1 MSKVNTSYSTNPS
14 LNTDI
19 ADASLRE
26 GETRFRDVN
35 NVFRQLM
42 ADLREDSDEIRA
54 LISAEST
61 ARQTADGAATNVIAG
76 KASLTG
82 DESIAGV
89 KTFGASPLVPDP
101 SDMASQQAAPAVWVR
116 DMLRA
121 ELEAASNGRNT
132 IVRDAWNN
140 PHVMVVVPK
149 FLLSDI
155 VATWPSTPHQAFI
168 AGGAVKSE
176 ILIGKYQASQSGAGR
191 VLTLPRKAPWASINF
206 DNSLARCRE
215 LGTGFC
221 LNTNAMW
228 AAYALYLW
236 KLFGGADSG
245 SHVYHGN
252 SNFGRDY
259 SDHLQKGV
267 LKNGSWTHGDSGVSD
282 AATLT
287 GSGPVEWC
295 ADETPWGVCDL
306 TGNVW
311 EWVAGLR
318 LSDGEIQIIPD
329 NDACLASA
337 DMAAGSTQWR
347 TILGDPASEDD
358 GLGDPGD
365 EGTFKYDGVNADATT
380 KWQEASGGFKL
391 NTELTHQNVNGYYRN
406 GNFSSLTEA
415 TGVTAPEMLKQL
427 GLFPIGSGAVQGTV
441 FACNKGERLAY
452 RGGAW
457 GNGLGTGP
465 FALNLNDPRTFT
477 SRSIGFRAG
486 FVS

>member
-101 SDMASQQAAPAVWVR
+101 SDMASQQAASAIWVR

-121 ELEAASNGRNT
+121 RVEAASDGRNT
-132 IVRDAWNN
+132 IVRDVYDI

-155 VATWPSTPHQAFI
+155 VATWPSEPHQAFI

-176 ILIGKYQASQSGAGR
+176 ILIGKYLASQSAAGH
-191 VLTLPRKAPWASINF
+191 VLTMAHKAPWASINF

-215 LGTGFC
+215 LGSGFG
-221 LNTNAMW
+221 LVTNAMW

-252 SNFGRDY
+252 SNYGRDY
-259 SDHLQKGV
+259 SDHFQHGT
-267 LKNGSWTHGDSGVSD
+267 LKNGTWNHGDTSLSD
-282 AATLT
+282 AVTLT
-287 GSGPVEWC
+287 GSGPVEWS

-306 TGNVW
+306 VGNVW

-318 LSDGEIQIIPD
+318 LSDGEIQILPN
-329 NDACLASA
+329 NDAILSTA
-337 DMAAGSTQWR
+337 DMGASSTAWR
-347 TILGDPASEDD
+347 AILGDPASEDD

-365 EGTFKYDGVNADATT
+365 EGTFKYDGLAADATT
-380 KWQEASGGFKL
+380 KWQGAGGFCL
-391 NTELTHQNVNGYYRN
+391 NTELTNQNVNGYYYN
-406 GNFSSLTEA
+406 NNFSAVEVA

-427 GLFPIGSGAVQGTV
+427 GLFTIGSGAVQGR
-441 FACNKGERLAY
+441 FDMCNKGERLAF
-452 RGGAW
+452 RGGNW
-457 GNGLGTGP
+457 GTGLGAGP
-465 FALNLNDPRTFT
+465 FALDMNNPRTVT
-477 SRSIGFRAG
+477 NRYGGFRAG

>member
-1 MSKVNTSYSTNPS
+1 MSDVNTNYSTTPE
-14 LNTDI
+14 LNVAL

-26 GETRFRDVN
+26 GETRFKDVN
-35 NVFRQLM
+35 NIVRQLM
-42 ADLREDSDEIRA
+42 ADIREDSDEIRG

-61 ARQTADGAATNVIAG
+61 ARQNADGTATDAIAG
-76 KASLTG
+76 KVSLTG

-101 SDMASQQAAPAVWVR
+101 SDMASQQAASAIWVR

-121 ELEAASNGRNT
+121 RVEAASDGRNT
-132 IVRDAWNN
+132 IVRDVYDI

-155 VATWPSTPHQAFI
+155 DANWPSVPHQAFI
-168 AGGAVKSE
+168 VGGAVKSE
-176 ILIGKYQASQSGAGR
+176 ILIGKYLASQSGAGH
-191 VLTLPRKAPWASINF
+191 VLTMAHKEPWAQINF
-206 DNSLARCRE
+206 DNALARCRE

-236 KLFGGADSG
+236 KYFGGADST

-252 SNFGRDY
+252 GNYGRDY
-259 SDHLQKGV
+259 SDHFQKGT
-267 LKNGSWTHGDSGVSD
+267 LKNGSWTHGDTSLTD

-306 TGNVW
+306 VGNVW

-318 LSDGEIQIIPD
+318 LLNGEIQIIPD
-329 NDACLASA
+329 NDACLATA
-337 DMAAGSTQWR
+337 DMGASSTQWR
-347 TILGDPASEDD
+347 AILGDPASEDD

-365 EGTFKYDGVNADATT
+365 EGTFKYDGVNADT
-380 KWQEASGGFKL
+380 KTSWASAGAFQL
-391 NTELTHQNVNGYYRN
+391 NTEIVNQNDKGYYQCN
-406 GNFSSLTEA
+406 NFSGLDEA

-427 GLFPIGSGAVQGTV
+427 GLFPLGSGAVQGMV
-441 FACNKGERLAY
+441 FACNKDERFPS
-452 RGGAW
+452 RGGYW
-457 GNGLGTGP
+457 VNGLGSGP
-465 FALNLNDPRTFT
+465 FALAPNNARTNT
-477 SRSIGFRAG
+477 LRSLGFRAG

>member
-1 MSKVNTSYSTNPS
+1 MSKVNTDYSTTPS

-19 ADASLRE
+19 ASASLRE
-26 GETRFRDVN
+26 GETRFNEVN
-35 NVFRQLM
+35 NIFRQLM
-42 ADLREDSDEIRA
+42 ADVKEDSDEIRG

-61 ARQTADGAATNVIAG
+61 ARQTADGTATDAIAG

-82 DESIAGV
+82 DESIAGT

-101 SDMASQQAAPAVWVR
+101 TDMASQQAASAIWVR

-121 ELEAASNGRNT
+121 RVEAASGGRNT
-132 IVRDAWNN
+132 IVRDAWDI

-155 VATWPSTPHQAFI
+155 VATWPSEPHQAFI
-168 AGGAVKSE
+168 VGGAVKSE
-176 ILIGKYQASQSGAGR
+176 ILIGKYLASQSAAGH
-191 VLTLPRKAPWASINF
+191 VLTMAHKEPWAQINF
-206 DNSLARCRE
+206 DTSLAKCRE
-215 LGTGFC
+215 LGAGFC

-236 KLFGGADSG
+236 KYFGGADST

-252 SNFGRDY
+252 SNYGRDY
-259 SDHLQKGV
+259 SDHFQRGS
-267 LKNGSWTHGDSGVSD
+267 LKNGSWNQGDTSLSD

-306 TGNVW
+306 VGNVW

-318 LSDGEIQIIPD
+318 LSDGEIQILPN
-329 NDACLASA
+329 NDACLAAA
-337 DMAAGSTQWR
+337 DMGASSTAWR
-347 TILGDPASEDD
+347 AILGDPASEDD

-365 EGTFKYDGVNADATT
+365 EGTFKYDGSAADATT
-380 KWQEASGGFKL
+380 KWTSAGACRL
-391 NTELTHQNVNGYYRN
+391 NTELVNQNVNGYYYL
-406 GNFSSLTEA
+406 GNFSDLSVA

-427 GLFPIGSGAVQGTV
+427 GLFPLGSGAVQGRLEM
-441 FACNKGERLAY
+441 CNKGERLAC
-452 RGGAW
+452 RGGYW

-465 FALNLNDPRTFT
+465 FALNMATPRANAY
-477 SRSIGFRAG
+477 RLVGFRAG

>member
-1 MSKVNTSYSTNPS
+1 MSKVNTDYSTTPE
-14 LNTDI
+14 LNVQL

-26 GETRFRDVN
+26 GETRFKDVN
-35 NVFRQLM
+35 NIFRQIM
-42 ADLREDSDEIRA
+42 ADVREDSDEIRG

-61 ARQTADGAATNVIAG
+61 ARQTADGTATDAIAG
-76 KASLTG
+76 KVGLTG

-101 SDMASQQAAPAVWVR
+101 SDMASQQAASAIWVR

-121 ELEAASNGRNT
+121 RVEAASGGRNT
-132 IVRDAWNN
+132 IVRDVYDV
-140 PHVMVVVPK
+140 PHVMVVLPK

-155 VATWPSTPHQAFI
+155 VATWPSEPHQAFVV
-168 AGGAVKSE
+168 GGAVKSE
-176 ILIGKYQASQSGAGR
+176 ILIGKYLASQSSAGH
-191 VLTLPRKAPWASINF
+191 VLTMAHKEPWASINF

-215 LGTGFC
+215 LGSGFG
-221 LNTNAMW
+221 LVTNAMW

-252 SNFGRDY
+252 SNYGRDY
-259 SDHLQKGV
+259 SDHFQHGT
-267 LKNGSWTHGDSGVSD
+267 LKNGAWNHGDTSLSD

-287 GSGPVEWC
+287 GSGPVEWS

-318 LSDGEIQIIPD
+318 LSDGEIQILPN
-329 NDACLASA
+329 NDAILSTA
-337 DMAAGSTQWR
+337 DMGASSTQWR
-347 TILGDPASEDD
+347 AILGDPASEDD

-365 EGTFKYDGVNADATT
+365 EGTFKYDGSVADTKTSFVNAGA
-380 KWQEASGGFKL
+380 FRL
-391 NTELTHQNVNGYYRN
+391 NTELVNQNDKGFYQNA
-406 GNFSSLTEA
+406 NFSGLVVA

-427 GLFPIGSGAVQGTV
+427 ALFPIGSGAVQGTV
-441 FACNKGERLAY
+441 FACNKGERLAS

-457 GNGLGTGP
+457 GAGLGAGP
-465 FALNLNDPRTFT
+465 FALHVHYPRTPAT
-477 SRSIGFRAG
+477 RSFGFRAG